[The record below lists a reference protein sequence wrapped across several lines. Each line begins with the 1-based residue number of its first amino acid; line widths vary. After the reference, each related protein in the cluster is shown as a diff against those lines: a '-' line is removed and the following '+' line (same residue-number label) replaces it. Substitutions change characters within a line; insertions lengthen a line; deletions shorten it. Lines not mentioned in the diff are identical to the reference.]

1 MFSRCSPYVLPSP
14 SNDDENSGGV
24 HMSVLNT
31 KEARLF
37 DVCYMLNSLIIWW
50 SFNFQ

>member
-1 MFSRCSPYVLPSP
+1 MNIIPCP

-24 HMSVLNT
+24 HMSVINT

-37 DVCYMLNSLIIWW
+37 DVCYISNSLII
-50 SFNFQ
+50 